1 MEVARLFTDKDVG
14 LRKPSENLS
23 PWQHWAEVSYQLSSL
38 SNVLFSSLL
47 GFFVV
52 VPFFVL
58 TPPSGEL
65 SIYIPLSQQNLISGN
80 ELKCIHTK
88 T

>member
-23 PWQHWAEVSYQLSSL
+23 PWQHWAEVSYRLSSL

-47 GFFVV
+47 GFLLLLFHSLFLPHPLGSSVSIF
-52 VPFFVL
+52 PF
-58 TPPSGEL
+58 PSK
-65 SIYIPLSQQNLISGN
+65 ISSL
-80 ELKCIHTK
+80 EMS
-88 T
+88 